1 MLSSYQ
7 ILKINFVLILFVACS
22 TSSNLDNETL
32 PNNDTESNIIENQE
46 LNSIISNEGPLTLLA
61 LGDSYTIGEGVNEE
75 ERWPNQFV
83 KVAYENG
90 IDFLTPRIIAMTGW
104 KTYDLINGIESS
116 NFEKKYD
123 YVALLIGVNN
133 QFNSR
138 SINEFEDDLDK
149 LLIKI
154 NNLKKKDGSVLIISI
169 PDWGSSPYG
178 ENMDRNQI
186 SSSFEEIQ
194 SVVCEKLEKLDGNS
208 FFDSDVW
215 SRDEG
220 GGGRTNTI
228 KEGAIIEKGGVAF
241 SKVFGNPS
249 PIDESRVRQMKDGE
263 VLDFNGRILEFLQLE
278 NLQLREYSR
287 AFHVRPSSGAPLRW
301 RYQPADEYLSLQHA

>member
-1 MLSSYQ
+1 MKFMFSSYK
-7 ILKINFVLILFVACS
+7 ILKINLVLILFIGCN
-22 TSSNLDNETL
+22 TSSNLDDEIL
-32 PNNDTESNIIENQE
+32 PIYGSESNIIENQE
-46 LNSIISNEGPLTLLA
+46 LNSIISNESPLSLLA

-83 KVAYENG
+83 QVAYENG

-123 YVALLIGVNN
+123 YVSLLIGVNN

-154 NNLKKKDGSVLIISI
+154 NNLKKKDGSVLIVSI

-186 SSSFEEIQ
+186 STEINTFNNSLKSFANINGLKYVDVTEI
-194 SVVCEKLEKLDGNS
+194 SRRAINEPNLITSDNLHPSGLMYLEWAKKIFN
-208 FFDSDVW
+208 VW
-215 SRDEG
+215 I
-220 GGGRTNTI
+220 N
-228 KEGAIIEKGGVAF
+228 
-241 SKVFGNPS
+241 
-249 PIDESRVRQMKDGE
+249 
-263 VLDFNGRILEFLQLE
+263 
-278 NLQLREYSR
+278 
-287 AFHVRPSSGAPLRW
+287 
-301 RYQPADEYLSLQHA
+301 

>member
-1 MLSSYQ
+1 MKFMFSSYK
-7 ILKINFVLILFVACS
+7 ILKINLVLILFIACN
-22 TSSNLDNETL
+22 TSINLDDEIL
-32 PNNDTESNIIENQE
+32 PIYGTESNIIENQE
-46 LNSIISNEGPLTLLA
+46 LNSIISNESPLSLLA

-83 KVAYENG
+83 QVAYENG

-123 YVALLIGVNN
+123 YVSLLIGVNN

-186 SSSFEEIQ
+186 STEINTFNNSLKSFANINGLKYVDVTEI
-194 SVVCEKLEKLDGNS
+194 SRRAINESNLITSDNLHPSGLMYLEWAKKIFN
-208 FFDSDVW
+208 VW
-215 SRDEG
+215 I
-220 GGGRTNTI
+220 N
-228 KEGAIIEKGGVAF
+228 
-241 SKVFGNPS
+241 
-249 PIDESRVRQMKDGE
+249 
-263 VLDFNGRILEFLQLE
+263 
-278 NLQLREYSR
+278 
-287 AFHVRPSSGAPLRW
+287 
-301 RYQPADEYLSLQHA
+301 

>member
-1 MLSSYQ
+1 MFSSYK
-7 ILKINFVLILFVACS
+7 ILKINLVLILFIGCN
-22 TSSNLDNETL
+22 TSSNLDDEIS
-32 PNNDTESNIIENQE
+32 PIYGTESNIIENQD
-46 LNSIISNEGPLTLLA
+46 LNSIISNESPLSLLA

-83 KVAYENG
+83 QVAYENG

-123 YVALLIGVNN
+123 YVSLLIGVNN

-154 NNLKKKDGSVLIISI
+154 NNLKKKDGSVLIVSI

-186 SSSFEEIQ
+186 STEINTFNNSLKSFANINGLKYVDVTEI
-194 SVVCEKLEKLDGNS
+194 SRRAINEPNLITSDNLHPSGLMYLEWAKKIFN
-208 FFDSDVW
+208 VW
-215 SRDEG
+215 I
-220 GGGRTNTI
+220 N
-228 KEGAIIEKGGVAF
+228 
-241 SKVFGNPS
+241 
-249 PIDESRVRQMKDGE
+249 
-263 VLDFNGRILEFLQLE
+263 
-278 NLQLREYSR
+278 
-287 AFHVRPSSGAPLRW
+287 
-301 RYQPADEYLSLQHA
+301 

>member
-1 MLSSYQ
+1 MKFMFRSYK
-7 ILKINFVLILFVACS
+7 ILKINLVFILFIACN
-22 TSSNLDNETL
+22 TSSNLDDESS
-32 PNNDTESNIIENQE
+32 PIYSTESNIIENQE
-46 LNSIISNEGPLTLLA
+46 LNSIISNESPLSLLA

-83 KVAYENG
+83 QVAYENG

-123 YVALLIGVNN
+123 YVSLLIGVNN

-186 SSSFEEIQ
+186 STEINTFNNSLKSFANINGLKYVDVTEI
-194 SVVCEKLEKLDGNS
+194 SRRAINESNLITSDNLHPSGLMYLEWAKKIFN
-208 FFDSDVW
+208 VW
-215 SRDEG
+215 I
-220 GGGRTNTI
+220 N
-228 KEGAIIEKGGVAF
+228 
-241 SKVFGNPS
+241 
-249 PIDESRVRQMKDGE
+249 
-263 VLDFNGRILEFLQLE
+263 
-278 NLQLREYSR
+278 
-287 AFHVRPSSGAPLRW
+287 
-301 RYQPADEYLSLQHA
+301 

>member
-138 SINEFEDDLDK
+138 SINEFENDLDK

-186 SSSFEEIQ
+186 STEINTFNNSLKSFANINGLNYVDVTEI
-194 SVVCEKLEKLDGNS
+194 SRRAINEPNLITDDNLHPSGVMYLEWAKEIFN
-208 FFDSDVW
+208 VW
-215 SRDEG
+215 L
-220 GGGRTNTI
+220 
-228 KEGAIIEKGGVAF
+228 K
-241 SKVFGNPS
+241 
-249 PIDESRVRQMKDGE
+249 
-263 VLDFNGRILEFLQLE
+263 
-278 NLQLREYSR
+278 
-287 AFHVRPSSGAPLRW
+287 
-301 RYQPADEYLSLQHA
+301 

>member
-1 MLSSYQ
+1 MLSSYK

-22 TSSNLDNETL
+22 TSSNLDDETL

-46 LNSIISNEGPLTLLA
+46 LNSIMSNEGPLTLLA

-138 SINEFEDDLDK
+138 SINEFEDDLDN

-186 SSSFEEIQ
+186 STEINTFNNSLKSFANINGLKYVDVTEI
-194 SVVCEKLEKLDGNS
+194 SRRAINEPNLIAVDNLHPSGIMYLEWAKKI
-208 FFDSDVW
+208 FQVW
-215 SRDEG
+215 
-220 GGGRTNTI
+220 
-228 KEGAIIEKGGVAF
+228 
-241 SKVFGNPS
+241 
-249 PIDESRVRQMKDGE
+249 ID
-263 VLDFNGRILEFLQLE
+263 
-278 NLQLREYSR
+278 
-287 AFHVRPSSGAPLRW
+287 
-301 RYQPADEYLSLQHA
+301 

>member
-1 MLSSYQ
+1 MKFMFSSYK
-7 ILKINFVLILFVACS
+7 ILKINLVLILFIACN
-22 TSSNLDNETL
+22 TSINLDDEIL
-32 PNNDTESNIIENQE
+32 PIYGTESNIIENQE
-46 LNSIISNEGPLTLLA
+46 LNSIISNESPLSLLA

-83 KVAYENG
+83 QVAYENG

-123 YVALLIGVNN
+123 YVSLLIGVNN

-154 NNLKKKDGSVLIISI
+154 NNLKKKDGRVLIISI

-186 SSSFEEIQ
+186 STEINTFNNSLKSFANINGLKYVDVTEI
-194 SVVCEKLEKLDGNS
+194 SRRAINESNLITSDNLHPSGLMYLEWAKKIFN
-208 FFDSDVW
+208 VW
-215 SRDEG
+215 I
-220 GGGRTNTI
+220 N
-228 KEGAIIEKGGVAF
+228 
-241 SKVFGNPS
+241 
-249 PIDESRVRQMKDGE
+249 
-263 VLDFNGRILEFLQLE
+263 
-278 NLQLREYSR
+278 
-287 AFHVRPSSGAPLRW
+287 
-301 RYQPADEYLSLQHA
+301 

>member
-1 MLSSYQ
+1 MKFMFSSYK
-7 ILKINFVLILFVACS
+7 ILKINLVLILFIGCN
-22 TSSNLDNETL
+22 TSSNLDDEIS
-32 PNNDTESNIIENQE
+32 PIYGTESNIIENQD
-46 LNSIISNEGPLTLLA
+46 LNSIISNESPLSLLA

-83 KVAYENG
+83 QVAYENG

-104 KTYDLINGIESS
+104 KTYDLINEIESS

-123 YVALLIGVNN
+123 YVSLLIGVNN

-154 NNLKKKDGSVLIISI
+154 NNLKKKDGSVLIVSI

-186 SSSFEEIQ
+186 STEI
-194 SVVCEKLEKLDGNS
+194 NS
-208 FFDSDVW
+208 FNNSLKSFANINGLKYVDVTEISRRAINEPNLITSDNLHPSGLMYLEWAKKIFNVW
-215 SRDEG
+215 I
-220 GGGRTNTI
+220 N
-228 KEGAIIEKGGVAF
+228 
-241 SKVFGNPS
+241 
-249 PIDESRVRQMKDGE
+249 
-263 VLDFNGRILEFLQLE
+263 
-278 NLQLREYSR
+278 
-287 AFHVRPSSGAPLRW
+287 
-301 RYQPADEYLSLQHA
+301 

>member
-1 MLSSYQ
+1 MKFMFSSYK
-7 ILKINFVLILFVACS
+7 ILKINLVLILFIGCN
-22 TSSNLDNETL
+22 TSSNLDDEIS
-32 PNNDTESNIIENQE
+32 PIYGTESNIIENQD
-46 LNSIISNEGPLTLLA
+46 LNSIISNESPLSLLA

-83 KVAYENG
+83 QVAYENG

-123 YVALLIGVNN
+123 YVSLLIGVNN

-154 NNLKKKDGSVLIISI
+154 NNLKKKDGSVLIVSI

-186 SSSFEEIQ
+186 STEINTFNNSLKSFANINGLKYVDVTEI
-194 SVVCEKLEKLDGNS
+194 SRRAINEPNLITDDNLHPSGEMYLEWAKKI
-208 FFDSDVW
+208 FQVW
-215 SRDEG
+215 
-220 GGGRTNTI
+220 
-228 KEGAIIEKGGVAF
+228 
-241 SKVFGNPS
+241 
-249 PIDESRVRQMKDGE
+249 ID
-263 VLDFNGRILEFLQLE
+263 
-278 NLQLREYSR
+278 
-287 AFHVRPSSGAPLRW
+287 
-301 RYQPADEYLSLQHA
+301 